1 MPSRGISRIGRLC
14 LHVLLLV
21 LLATLGF
28 AQPASNPIRLENSHE
43 TLVIGDRI
51 GVLQDA
57 AYPPGLV
64 RSGALDAQFQP
75 GLKLESLGVYW
86 LRVQLE
92 NATQESRWRL
102 RLEPFRS
109 LEWFADEGVQANG
122 DRIPYRSRACATDLD
137 ILDAPVPPQS
147 LRTFYI
153 RAVARE
159 STDQLKASILSRPT
173 HDRQLFREALE
184 MAFIQ
189 GILLVMVA
197 YNIML
202 YRSLRDGSYLSYSAF
217 ILSLSFYLLLVEGFF
232 NPLTG
237 LDTPVAL
244 RLDIA
249 PLLAVSLFIHFSCAF
264 LQAPSRFPAWNSFW
278 TGFISTFSGLTILEM
293 GLAYH
298 GGASHWVIGLVY
310 LQNLLI
316 ALAAVLMTVFTLHA
330 WRRGYGPARYFLQ
343 ANLAFFACFLLWMAG
358 PNFLRW
364 VDLGALSRSALHL
377 GVILQ
382 VTLFSLALG
391 GRFKALQAEKE
402 AQARDRLL
410 EIQRMGVERNQELK
424 AQVAERTKE
433 LDTAHQELAQA
444 QEKLGALRDAPLD
457 HLEDISQWAAAMAE
471 DFQATLGVAALGVFE
486 LRSGTLV
493 PIRPLPDAVEPDM
506 DMVLASLHGHS
517 ELAGML
523 VIPARGLS
531 GELRGVVVVR
541 GFAPQDSRTGQ
552 RQLLNGFA
560 SHLGNAFEM
569 AQIQHKLKLA
579 ESTRATT
586 LEEYQA
592 KGIELLKLCPVCGAG
607 YSASLERCLADGAE
621 LEMPGFLPLRVLDR
635 YRFIRRLG
643 EGGMGTVLEAL
654 DEKLDR
660 AVAIKLMRPEHF
672 HDLAARLRFERE
684 VHTLLLVNHPG
695 VVTVYDSG
703 ELGDGTLYLIMERLR
718 GLDLAALIHRHGPGS
733 PVQVARLLRQGA
745 AALVAAHLAQ
755 VVHRDIKPQNFFLT
769 PGLGGFQARLLDF
782 GLAKEMNATTH
793 LTQTGFM
800 MGTPVYMA
808 PEQILGRPVTPRT
821 DTFAFASVIH
831 QALLGHPPVR
841 STVLSEIISAILY
854 APLQS
859 LRDFAP
865 WLPESVDEAFA
876 AALAKDPLQRPADL
890 NAWAGEL
897 AAVLERLEDPGG
909 WPDPAHWDQAE
920 GGTRPGDQPT
930 ATFPN
935 DFSTPG

>member
-1 MPSRGISRIGRLC
+1 M
-14 LHVLLLV
+14 LLG
-21 LLATLGF
+21 LLAAIGF
-28 AQPASNPIRLENSHE
+28 AQVPPAAGDGIRLEDLHRIQE
-43 TLVIGDRI
+43 IGDRI

-57 AYPPGLV
+57 AYPPELV

-75 GLKLESLGVYW
+75 GLKLESLRVYW
-86 LRVQLE
+86 LRIPLQ
-92 NATQESRWRL
+92 NATEEPAWRL
-102 RLEPFRS
+102 HLEPFQV
-109 LEWFADEGVQANG
+109 LERFGDLDVQRNG
-122 DRIPYRSRACATDLD
+122 TYLPYSQRAYSMEWDMVEAEVPPHGSRACYVRAEARHNPGRLSATL
-137 ILDAPVPPQS
+137 
-147 LRTFYI
+147 
-153 RAVARE
+153 
-159 STDQLKASILSRPT
+159 LSRT
-173 HDRQLFREALE
+173 AQEQQRLREALE
-184 MAFIQ
+184 IAFVQ
-189 GILLVMVA
+189 GILLVMAA
-197 YNIML
+197 YNLIL
-202 YRSLRDGSYLSYSAF
+202 YRTLRDASYLSYSAF
-217 ILSLSFYLLLVEGFF
+217 IASLSFYLLVGDGGFY
-232 NPLTG
+232 PLTG
-237 LDTPVAL
+237 LDAPVVL
-244 RLDIA
+244 MQHIA
-249 PLLAVSLFIHFSCAF
+249 PFLSVVLFIHFACTF
-264 LQAPSRFPAWNSFW
+264 LRSRRRFPVWNRFW
-278 TGFISTFSGLTILEM
+278 TLYTGLYSILTALEL
-293 GLAYH
+293 GLHYR
-298 GGASHWVIGLVY
+298 GGSDLWAARLV
-310 LQNLLI
+310 NLLNLQI
-316 ALAAVLMTVFTLHA
+316 ALAAVLMTAFSIQA
-330 WRRGYGPARYFLQ
+330 WRRGYGPARAFLQ
-343 ANLAFFACFLLWMAG
+343 ANLAFFVCFLLWIAG
-358 PNFLRW
+358 PPFLGLL
-364 VDLGALSRSALHL
+364 DLGVLTHSALHL
-377 GVILQ
+377 GIILQ

-391 GRFKALQAEKE
+391 GRFQALQAEKE
-402 AQARDRLL
+402 AQARKRLQ
-410 EIQRMGVERNQELK
+410 EIQRWSEEKNQELELK
-424 AQVAERTKE
+424 VAERTEE
-433 LDTAHQELAQA
+433 LHAAHHELAQA

-457 HLEDISQWAAAMAE
+457 RLEDISLWAAAMAE

-486 LRSGTLV
+486 VRCGQLV

-506 DMVLASLHGHS
+506 GMVLASLQGRS

-541 GFAPQDSRTGQ
+541 GFAAQDSRTGQ

-579 ESTRATT
+579 ESTRAST